1 MVANRRNDAAER
13 NRHICIVCESWESGG
28 IEGFVSNYL
37 LHMDREHLRVDVVA
51 AQFRE
56 SVFAQ
61 PLEEAGIR
69 FIELSGKLH
78 QPWENYNA
86 FRHLLYRERYDVVH
100 LNAFQGM
107 SLNYLKLAET
117 AGVPIR
123 IAHSH
128 NTALR
133 KSSTKWIK
141 LMIHKVCKK
150 ALAKYATEYW
160 ACSVKAAQFLFP
172 PCVTDSQNFQVIP
185 NGIDVERFR
194 RSRPGRMQV
203 RSELSIR
210 EEQLVIGHIG
220 RLCNQKNQSFLI
232 DIFVNIKKQHAD
244 SVLLLVGDGDR
255 RALEEKT
262 KRLGLQGCVI
272 IYGTTDKVERLLWAM
287 DIFVFPSLFEG
298 FGIVM
303 LEAQA
308 AGLPVLCSDHVPA
321 EARFLPS
328 TYVLP
333 LEDGAEKWA
342 WRALQIC
349 RDVSDQSENIRKA
362 GYAISDVATRIRNS
376 YFQ

>member
-1 MVANRRNDAAER
+1 MEAKERKDAAER
-13 NRHICIVCESWESGG
+13 DRHVCIVCESWESGG
-28 IEGFVSNYL
+28 IEGFVSNFL
-37 LHMDREHLRVDVVA
+37 LHMDRERLRVDIVA
-51 AQFRE
+51 AQLGE
-56 SVFAQ
+56 SVFTQ

-78 QPWENYNA
+78 RPWENYNT
-86 FRHLLYRERYDVVH
+86 FRHLLDRERYDVVH

-107 SLNYLKLAET
+107 SLNYLKLAEA

-141 LMIHKVCKK
+141 LMIHKICRE
-150 ALAKYATEYW
+150 AFAKYATEYW
-160 ACSVKAAQFLFP
+160 ACSIKAAQFLFP
-172 PCVTDSQNFQVIP
+172 SRVTDSQKLQVVP
-185 NGIDVERFR
+185 NGIDVERFQRNNLR
-194 RSRPGRMQV
+194 RRQA
-203 RSELSIR
+203 RSELGIQ
-210 EEQLVIGHIG
+210 EWQLVIGHVG
-220 RLCNQKNQSFLI
+220 RLCDQKNQSFLI
-232 DIFVNIKKQHAD
+232 DIFANIRKQKAG
-244 SVLLLVGDGDR
+244 SVLLFVGGGDR
-255 RALEEKT
+255 TALEEKA
-262 KRLGLQGCVI
+262 KRLGLQDCVI

-308 AGLPVLCSDHVPA
+308 AGLPVLCSDHIPE

-342 WRALQIC
+342 GQVLRI
-349 RDVSDQSENIRKA
+349 RNDIPDQSENIRKA
-362 GYAISDVATRIRNS
+362 GYAISDVAARIRSS